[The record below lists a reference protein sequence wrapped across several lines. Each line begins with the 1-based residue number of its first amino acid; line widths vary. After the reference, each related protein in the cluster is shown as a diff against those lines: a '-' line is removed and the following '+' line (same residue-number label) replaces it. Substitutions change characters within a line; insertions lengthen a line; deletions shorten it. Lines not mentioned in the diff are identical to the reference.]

1 MCEFEASLPPQLLSG
16 SSSISLAARTYIG
29 SRSNLAAARH
39 SGLVSEGSST
49 QQCYM
54 GICLPLDLA
63 FLYPRDELVTRDAD
77 VKERDCQRGHSERQR
92 STSLGEMKN
101 LQKAG

>member
-39 SGLVSEGSST
+39 SGESVCSWKTLVIASNVPWGGEVWGVQT
-49 QQCYM
+49 PPEIPKALQNRAKLNPIVQ
-54 GICLPLDLA
+54 
-63 FLYPRDELVTRDAD
+63 T
-77 VKERDCQRGHSERQR
+77 VKNC
-92 STSLGEMKN
+92 
-101 LQKAG
+101 

>member
-39 SGLVSEGSST
+39 SGEPVCSWKTLVTALILHFMNEYSVFRG
-49 QQCYM
+49 
-54 GICLPLDLA
+54 GISWPDEQPLDSQGV
-63 FLYPRDELVTRDAD
+63 P
-77 VKERDCQRGHSERQR
+77 
-92 STSLGEMKN
+92 
-101 LQKAG
+101 

>member
-39 SGLVSEGSST
+39 SGESVCSWKT
-49 QQCYM
+49 
-54 GICLPLDLA
+54 
-63 FLYPRDELVTRDAD
+63 LVTA
-77 VKERDCQRGHSERQR
+77 
-92 STSLGEMKN
+92 LI
-101 LQKAG
+101 LQFYI